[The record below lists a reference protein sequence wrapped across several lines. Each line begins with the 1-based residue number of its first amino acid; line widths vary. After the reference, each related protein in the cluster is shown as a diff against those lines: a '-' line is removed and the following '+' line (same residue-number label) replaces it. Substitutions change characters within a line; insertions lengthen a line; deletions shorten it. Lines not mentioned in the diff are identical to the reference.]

1 MILSINEPKY
11 QSEKV
16 KVDQLHFSQSLFL
29 LLLHHMSQITC
40 LIPFYNEGNRILQTL
55 EVITKITGFFEIIC
69 VDDGSDDE
77 NYKIIQNK
85 YPKIKLI
92 RLKKNQGKS
101 SAILAGLKQIKTKW
115 VFLLDADLKNLKKTE
130 IETAL
135 TSIKNSAQPLDM
147 LILRRSNYSN
157 FVRVIRHD
165 ILMSGERILKTK
177 DALAVFKKTPHGYQL
192 EVAINQ
198 YMADHHK
205 KCFWQQTSLVNSYK
219 ITKWT
224 PEQAFKKYADE
235 IPGYFKYAG
244 SIKYLKQ
251 LTSFCLEEFKQP

>member
-1 MILSINEPKY
+1 
-11 QSEKV
+11 
-16 KVDQLHFSQSLFL
+16 
-29 LLLHHMSQITC
+29 MSQITC